1 MAAVVVV
8 VVVVMEEEEKSAA
21 VVMLAA
27 EVAEVQSRVVVF
39 EAESVEVVL
48 LQLRPHEEED
58 WHEVVVGE
66 ADLHEAVRRETT
78 DQKLSLRIRLECIP
92 LLLLRRCRSSGN
104 DLSLTDHHVESFPRP
119 KHQNPPRL

>member
-8 VVVVMEEEEKSAA
+8 EEEEEKSAA
-21 VVMLAA
+21 VVMLAG

-48 LQLRPHEEED
+48 LQLRPHEGED

-66 ADLHEAVRRETT
+66 TVLREAVLQEMT

-92 LLLLRRCRSSGN
+92 RLLLHRYRSSGN
-104 DLSLTDHHVESFPRP
+104 DLSSTDHHVESFPRP
-119 KHQNPPRL
+119 KRQNPPRLSGE